1 MRACEVLGRRFGG
14 RVKARD
20 ACGVRVVRF
29 AGEAEVLGGELRCPG
44 LSERPHEPT
53 WRVGLVVGV
62 TVRRVQPDGAVRRDE
77 DAVHV
82 VAVRGVFLLEVMTR
96 AVAFDAHD
104 TRCHLFRYEA
114 GGDVLLGLCAACDRS
129 SHQDGYE
136 DGDRQRVLPH
146 QAPVPRLGRAVPR
159 RTGHGSFVGGH
170 PNLPFHCGP
179 ILVKTPPDA
188 FWLKFGA
195 AGSAVDRLPTG
206 RASSS
211 SLDIPPVRLDA

>member
-1 MRACEVLGRRFGG
+1 M
-14 RVKARD
+14 
-20 ACGVRVVRF
+20 
-29 AGEAEVLGGELRCPG
+29 RCPG

-146 QAPVPRLGRAVPR
+146 HAPLRDSVVRSLAARGMDPLSVAI
-159 RTGHGSFVGGH
+159 RTS
-170 PNLPFHCGP
+170 LS
-179 ILVKTPPDA
+179 T
-188 FWLKFGA
+188 A
-195 AGSAVDRLPTG
+195 ARYS
-206 RASSS
+206 
-211 SLDIPPVRLDA
+211 